1 MKIPLF
7 VVVAAV
13 TIASVAVIY
22 GLMSALLPGG
32 PATSTTYTPYTTP
45 TSPHTTTPTTTP
57 PTSTTYTSTYT
68 TTPPPEE
75 KYIETFEEFINLVRY
90 IKWRLRDYD
99 RVDNES
105 KIEIFYYYNKGV
117 EVVGGVEYTRIEF
130 IVEEESGNTTV
141 IIWLP
146 KQTGI
151 TPRVM
156 INGEEIPPYMAE
168 YAVAQIVG
176 SFMSFFVIPHQFL
189 TAMILWPYTPPE
201 IGTLTHV
208 SSASISY
215 GNTTLNVDK
224 FVFTPNPNNPDFA
237 NITKADI
244 WVSHYREYILCVY
257 FMMETKTSELT
268 YELLEIT

>member
-1 MKIPLF
+1 LKIPLF
-7 VVVAAV
+7 LVVAVV
-13 TIASVAVIY
+13 TIVSVAVIY
-22 GLMSALLPGG
+22 GLMSALQPGG

-45 TSPHTTTPTTTP
+45 TSPHATTPMTTP
-57 PTSTTYTSTYT
+57 LTSTTYTPYT

-75 KYIETFEEFINLVRY
+75 KYIEAFEEFINLVRY
-90 IKWRLRDYD
+90 MKWRLKDYD
-99 RVDNES
+99 RVDNEL
-105 KIEIFYYYNKGV
+105 KIEIFYYHNKGV

-130 IVEEESGNTTV
+130 IIEEESGNTTV

-156 INGEEIPPYMAE
+156 FNGKEIPPYMAE
-168 YAVAQIVG
+168 YVVAETVG
-176 SFMSFFVIPHQFL
+176 LFMNFFVIPHQFL
-189 TAMILWPYTPPE
+189 AAMILWPYTPPE

-215 GNTTLNVDK
+215 GSTTLNVDK
-224 FVFTPNPNNPDFA
+224 FVFTPNPNNPHFA

-244 WVSHYREYILCVY
+244 WVSHYKEYTLCVY

-268 YELLEIT
+268 YELLEIV